1 MFDVVDTLQI
11 LIRRKSTRRFDR
23 YVILILISFYR
34 NILINFIRDTFIFN
48 HQFFSNLISTDY
60 YLNNILQL
68 ILCVSSIIPIP
79 ILMKNFLLHLI
90 AYILPFPV
98 NFFRYDTIF
107 TDYNSKFQYHWL
119 LFLLCKYKTM
129 KLNKFEFLY
138 ISRYY
143 NCAKINIFFIEK
155 FETKLEIH

>member
-34 NILINFIRDTFIFN
+34 NILINFIQDTFIFN
-48 HQFFSNLISTDY
+48 HQFLSNLISTDY

-79 ILMKNFLLHLI
+79 ILMKNFLLYLI

-98 NFFRYDTIF
+98 NFFRYE
-107 TDYNSKFQYHWL
+107 YNFH
-119 LFLLCKYKTM
+119 
-129 KLNKFEFLY
+129 
-138 ISRYY
+138 
-143 NCAKINIFFIEK
+143 
-155 FETKLEIH
+155 